1 MYGFHKIPHL
11 QQGVLKSDTDTEFWN
26 FAHANF
32 HRGQPDLLCLIQRK
46 KQMPQP
52 GEDGSI
58 DLRDPTDNSG
68 LIGGHAT
75 GLNAAIGIGAPQPNP
90 QISSGQVLDIHSIV
104 NGITAIKRH
113 QTTISAE
120 LNELKRSN
128 QLLWQDALAARAK
141 HQKQQ
146 DTINRIVKF
155 LAGVFGH
162 HAAGG
167 VAGGV
172 AAGSPAVPSNSHVK
186 DDSQGEGTRRRVRL
200 MIEDAKR
207 DGPTKSM
214 VEELTEMPLDG
225 YETVYETSR
234 SIFDIAMTL
243 ADASFKV
250 ILQ

>member
-46 KQMPQP
+46 KQAAQQGDEPAI
-52 GEDGSI
+52 E
-58 DLRDPTDNSG
+58 LRDGANGVG
-68 LIGGHAT
+68 LIGAPNTTTAGTPGSTAT
-75 GLNAAIGIGAPQPNP
+75 LSN
-90 QISSGQVLDIHSIV
+90 GQVLDIQSIV
-104 NGITAIKRH
+104 AGISAIKRH
-113 QTTISAE
+113 QTTISAD

-128 QLLWQDALAARAK
+128 QLLWQDTLAMRTR

-155 LAGVFGH
+155 LAGVFGSH
-162 HAAGG
+162 PAASAGVPGAPTVDGG
-167 VAGGV
+167 QGNQDGV
-172 AAGSPAVPSNSHVK
+172 DKGTSGS
-186 DDSQGEGTRRRVRL
+186 RRRMRL

-214 VEELTEMPLDG
+214 VEELTEIPTELD
-225 YETVYETSR
+225 
-234 SIFDIAMTL
+234 A
-243 ADASFKV
+243 
-250 ILQ
+250 ILQYGKLRKLRSLNFPTNWMR

>member
-46 KQMPQP
+46 KQTAQQ
-52 GEDGSI
+52 GDESAI
-58 DLRDPTDNSG
+58 ELRDGTNGVG
-68 LIGGHAT
+68 LIGGPNTAAGGTAAGTAT
-75 GLNAAIGIGAPQPNP
+75 LSNG
-90 QISSGQVLDIHSIV
+90 QILDVHSIV
-104 NGITAIKRH
+104 NGINAIKRH

-128 QLLWQDALAARAK
+128 QLLWQDSLAMRTR

-155 LAGVFGH
+155 LAGVFGSH
-162 HAAGG
+162 PAAAGG
-167 VAGGV
+167 GVGVPGGTPSV
-172 AAGSPAVPSNSHVK
+172 GGGQGNQDGVDDATSGS
-186 DDSQGEGTRRRVRL
+186 RRRMRL

-214 VEELTEMPLDG
+214 VEELTEIPTELDAVMQFG
-225 YETVYETSR
+225 KLGIV
-234 SIFDIAMTL
+234 
-243 ADASFKV
+243 
-250 ILQ
+250 

>member
-1 MYGFHKIPHL
+1 
-11 QQGVLKSDTDTEFWN
+11 
-26 FAHANF
+26 
-32 HRGQPDLLCLIQRK
+32 
-46 KQMPQP
+46 MPQP

-58 DLRDPTDNSG
+58 DLRDPTTNAG
-68 LIGGHAT
+68 LLGGNAT
-75 GLNAAIGIGAPQPNP
+75 GPIAAIGNGAAQPNP
-90 QISSGQVLDIHSIV
+90 QLSSGQVLDIHSIV

-162 HAAGG
+162 QPAGSG
-167 VAGGV
+167 ASGV
-172 AAGSPAVPSNSHVK
+172 AAASPSVPVNSHVK
-186 DDSQGEGTRRRVRL
+186 DEGLGDGTKRRMRL

-214 VEELTEMPLDG
+214 VEELTEMPLDAD
-225 YETVYETSR
+225 ESMYETSR
-234 SIFDIAMTL
+234 L
-243 ADASFKV
+243 
-250 ILQ
+250 ILDVRDDFG